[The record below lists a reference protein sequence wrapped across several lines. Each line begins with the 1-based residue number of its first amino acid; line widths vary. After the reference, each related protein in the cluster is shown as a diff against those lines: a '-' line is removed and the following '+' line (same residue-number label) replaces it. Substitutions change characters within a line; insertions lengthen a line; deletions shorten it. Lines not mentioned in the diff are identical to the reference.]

1 MFHMLCPKICTGQK
15 NSTDWSARFL
25 QLCIWR
31 GLPGVFCLWA
41 LRAGGPLSNF
51 EWRGSPKSILG
62 QIILFKG
69 ETFSCV
75 VMIIFLACT
84 LLDSWHRRP
93 STAENKVLRSPQYT
107 SCTGTLQYC
116 TDNCQKCIAIRWGQ
130 VCWQEWTAKVKQLE
144 SCDSMTTIFI
154 RCWNKAF
161 CWLSLSGTFP
171 QLAGKHFLWEDTTWH
186 SCLPKNRRDERA
198 SEKIQRSS
206 VLSEAAPAHTTSQR
220 GNKMHRGDCGHSSNE
235 NVREN
240 YFLSA
245 TTLSYFC
252 WWENKDQHGY

>member
-1 MFHMLCPKICTGQK
+1 
-15 NSTDWSARFL
+15 
-25 QLCIWR
+25 
-31 GLPGVFCLWA
+31 
-41 LRAGGPLSNF
+41 
-51 EWRGSPKSILG
+51 
-62 QIILFKG
+62 
-69 ETFSCV
+69 
-75 VMIIFLACT
+75 MIIFLACT